1 MTAGVAVW
9 VAALI
14 SLSFPHVFHFSSASA
29 LLLLLFFISIFR
41 PCIAS
46 A

>member
-29 LLLLLFFISIFR
+29 LLLLFFISIFR